1 MRNWIFNCTDPIW
14 RRSVG
19 ASQKIR
25 IKGTQA
31 HASIDFFSADTRCF
45 LSRVYLRTRKRS
57 LPIRKITT
65 PSRGCKLIIESRG
78 LMRDDKKIL
87 RISFRTEMKCSKDRN
102 RSLSAI
108 YFRARNLSFGL
119 PCTSLI
125 LIAVLDHENA
135 DHEIPMS
142 LRKSLE

>member
-1 MRNWIFNCTDPIW
+1 M
-14 RRSVG
+14 
-19 ASQKIR
+19 
-25 IKGTQA
+25 
-31 HASIDFFSADTRCF
+31 
-45 LSRVYLRTRKRS
+45 
-57 LPIRKITT
+57 
-65 PSRGCKLIIESRG
+65 IIESRG

-125 LIAVLDHENA
+125 LIPVLDHENA